1 VLAGICE
8 TLVNSVFLSHF
19 RLVITIV
26 ITQDGVKKRKPIMSY
41 PIQDQFIPSPA
52 PVFEGVDPFIKRA
65 YSVLLLSVFAII
77 GLGYASFYLLPLSS
91 FKPLAVADGLIW
103 VACGWFGWRRP
114 AFVTL
119 GLFSVITGLFLGQLA
134 HIYHGSAFAAAS
146 MLTTLAFIGL
156 SAYVHVTKKDF
167 SFLRGFLFISFF
179 VLLGG
184 CLIMAFFHIPR
195 LDTAIAAF
203 GTFVFAGWILYDTSE
218 LMRRRDTQYTAEI
231 AAFELL
237 LDLIG
242 FFRWV
247 LSLIGDRD

>member
-1 VLAGICE
+1 
-8 TLVNSVFLSHF
+8 
-19 RLVITIV
+19 
-26 ITQDGVKKRKPIMSY
+26 MSY
-41 PIQDQFIPSPA
+41 PIPNQYIPSPA

-77 GLGYASFYLLPLSS
+77 GLGYASFYLLPTSMMR
-91 FKPLAVADGLIW
+91 PLGIADGLIW

-134 HIYHGSAFAAAS
+134 HIYHGSAFAFAS
-146 MLTTLAFIGL
+146 MLTAVAFIGL

-184 CLIMAFFHIPR
+184 CIILPFFHVPR
-195 LDTAIAAF
+195 LDAAIAAF

-218 LMRRRDTQYTAEI
+218 LQRRRDGFYTPEI

-242 FFRWV
+242 FFRWL
-247 LSLIGDRD
+247 LSLIGGSRD